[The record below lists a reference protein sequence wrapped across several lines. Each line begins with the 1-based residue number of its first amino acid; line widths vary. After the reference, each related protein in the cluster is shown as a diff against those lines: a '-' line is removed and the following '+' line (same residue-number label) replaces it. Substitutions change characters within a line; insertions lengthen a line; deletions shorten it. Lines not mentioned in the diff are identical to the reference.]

1 MERKRKIEQEAG
13 SVYWLPFSDL
23 GCLVLV
29 FNYKICDLISIY
41 A

>member
-1 MERKRKIEQEAG
+1 MVRETKIEQEAG
-13 SVYWLPFSDL
+13 LVYWLPFSDL
-23 GCLVLV
+23 GCLL